1 MDGAF
6 PELETV
12 SLAGRHRNL
21 PGDLEGPTVLILA
34 FERHQQAE
42 VDDWIE
48 ELEAAG
54 CPYPIL
60 EIPTIGT
67 RYRLFRPF
75 IDGGMRAGI
84 PDATVRASTLTVYT
98 DVGRV
103 LGALGVTST
112 EHVVV
117 ALVEPSGAVRALVQ
131 GAFEPSAATP
141 FLEGG

>member
-1 MDGAF
+1 MFPPLDVTSLDGRRRRL
-6 PELETV
+6 PE
-12 SLAGRHRNL
+12 
-21 PGDLEGPTVLILA
+21 DLEGPTVLILA

-60 EIPTIGT
+60 EVPTIGT

-84 PDATVRASTLTVYT
+84 PDSTVRARTLTVYT

-103 LGALGVTST
+103 LDALGLRST
-112 EHVVV
+112 RHVVV
-117 ALVEPSGAVRALVQ
+117 VLAEPSGAARALVQ
-131 GAFEPSAATP
+131 GAFEPGAMAP
-141 FLEGG
+141 FLGGP